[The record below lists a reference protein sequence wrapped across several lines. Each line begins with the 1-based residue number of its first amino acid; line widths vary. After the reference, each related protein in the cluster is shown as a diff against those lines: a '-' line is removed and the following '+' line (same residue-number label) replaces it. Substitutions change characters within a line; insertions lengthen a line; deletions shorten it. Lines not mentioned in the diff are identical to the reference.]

1 MTNDAD
7 DMAEYANTVTGDT
20 DEEVARKKAVV
31 DELVQRLTEYAMGRV
46 EMTAAQLRASEV
58 VIRVHMPMRR
68 RHFIEW
74 PSRKKNTVAVD
85 GQ

>member
-1 MTNDAD
+1 MTDDANDLT
-7 DMAEYANTVTGDT
+7 EYANTLSGDN

-31 DELVQRLTEYAMGRV
+31 DQLMQRLTEYAMGRL

-58 VIRVHMPMRR
+58 VIRMHMPMRR

-74 PSRKKNTVAVD
+74 PSRMKNTVVVD
-85 GQ
+85 E

>member
-31 DELVQRLTEYAMGRV
+31 DELVQRLTEYAMERL

-68 RHFIEW
+68 RHFIG
-74 PSRKKNTVAVD
+74 SGSQQARHFSL
-85 GQ
+85 

>member
-1 MTNDAD
+1 MTDDANDAT
-7 DMAEYANTVTGDT
+7 EYANTVTGDT

-31 DELVQRLTEYAMGRV
+31 DELVQRLTEYAMGRL
-46 EMTAAQLRASEV
+46 EMDAAQLRASEV

-74 PSRKKNTVAVD
+74 PSRQKNTVPD
-85 GQ
+85 SGR